1 MIFTSIFL
9 TLLISFVLLINHWG
23 QNKGIVFLVFGILF
37 SSIRLLTFLVIN
49 IQSDFEVLALLFLHT
64 DPLVCLAGPAFL
76 FYFRSLIF
84 SKTVF
89 RPAMVW
95 HLLPSI
101 LVLINT
107 LSYFFIPFN
116 EKLGIVY
123 RFTVEEGFDLDS
135 LPHLLFNYS
144 FQKAWPPIL
153 SLSYYLFFIYWGY
166 KTKRAGSI
174 YIKKRASLV
183 INRVMVIV
191 AINLIPGLLLVGY
204 SSYQASVHSPELS
217 LDYTNLAYKD
227 NRILYLMTLILPIS
241 IFLSPT
247 MLYGESDNRNKLGL
261 FYTGVKKLFISEMSV
276 GQKTIPQSDDLD
288 RIILF
293 IEDTKPYLKD
303 NFSLHDISRAIN
315 IPHVRV
321 TNCFNKQLK
330 ISFPIYRNRLRVQ
343 YATSLLRDGAQLHM
357 SIEGIAMKSGFKSI
371 SAFYAAFKAEY
382 KMTPIDW
389 IRENL

>member
-1 MIFTSIFL
+1 MIFTSILL
-9 TLLISFVLLINHWG
+9 TFLISFILLINHWG
-23 QNKGIVFLVFGILF
+23 QNKGIVFLVFGILYT
-37 SSIRLLTFLVIN
+37 SIRLLTFLVIN

-64 DPLVCLAGPAFL
+64 DPLVCLIGPAFL

-84 SKTVF
+84 SKNVF
-89 RPAMVW
+89 RPAMLW
-95 HLLPSI
+95 HLFPAI
-101 LVLINT
+101 LVFINT
-107 LSYFFIPFN
+107 LPYFFIPFN

-123 RFTVEEGFDLDS
+123 RLMIDEGFEVDS
-135 LPHLLFNYS
+135 LPHLMFNYS

-166 KTKRAGSI
+166 KTKRDGSI
-174 YIKKRASLV
+174 YIKKKVSML

-191 AINLIPGLLLVGY
+191 AINLLPTLLLIAY
-204 SSYQASVHSPELS
+204 ASYQATLLS
-217 LDYTNLAYKD
+217 TEFTFAYTNLAFKD
-227 NRILYLMTLILPIS
+227 NRILYLLTLILPIS
-241 IFLSPT
+241 FFLSPT
-247 MLYGESDNRNKLGL
+247 MLYGESDNRNKLGR
-261 FYTGVKKLFISEMSV
+261 FYSGVKKLFISEMSV

-343 YATSLLRDGAQLHM
+343 YAASLLREGAQLHM

-382 KMTPIDW
+382 GMTPIDW

>member
-1 MIFTSIFL
+1 MIFTSILL
-9 TLLISFVLLINHWG
+9 TFLISFILLINHWG
-23 QNKGIVFLVFGILF
+23 QNKGIAFLVFGILF
-37 SSIRLLTFLVIN
+37 TSLRLLTFLVIN

-64 DPLVCLAGPAFL
+64 DPLVCLVGPAFL

-89 RPAMVW
+89 RPAMLW
-95 HLLPSI
+95 HLLPAI
-101 LVLINT
+101 LVFINT
-107 LSYFFIPFN
+107 LPYYFIPFN
-116 EKLGIVY
+116 EKLRIVY
-123 RFTVEEGFDLDS
+123 RLMMDVGFDVDS

-166 KTKRAGSI
+166 KTKRDGSI
-174 YIKKRASLV
+174 YIKKKVSIL

-191 AINLIPGLLLVGY
+191 AINLLPTLLLIVY
-204 SSYQASVHSPELS
+204 ASYQATLLS
-217 LDYTNLAYKD
+217 NEFTFTYTNLAFKD

-343 YATSLLRDGAQLHM
+343 YAASLLREGAQLHM

-382 KMTPIDW
+382 GMTPIDW
-389 IRENL
+389 IKENL